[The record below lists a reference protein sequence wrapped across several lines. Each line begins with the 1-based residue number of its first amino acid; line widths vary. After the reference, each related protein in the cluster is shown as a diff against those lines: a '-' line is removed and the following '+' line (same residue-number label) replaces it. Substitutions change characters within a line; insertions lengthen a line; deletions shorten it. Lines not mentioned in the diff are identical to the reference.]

1 MNPDFTHERTA
12 PASDTSG
19 EQDVTIRVNVRAML
33 PPGLEQP
40 GDMIGR
46 YKLLEPLG
54 EGGFGSVWRAEQ
66 SEPIHREVA
75 LKVIKAGMDSREIIA
90 RFEAE
95 RQALAM
101 MDHPNIAAV
110 LDAGTTESGRPFF
123 AMELVKG
130 VPLTEFCDARKL
142 TIRERLEL
150 FIPVCQ
156 AVQHAH
162 QKAILHRDLKP
173 SNILVVEVD
182 GKPVP
187 KVIDFGIAKALGGT
201 EEQAFQASLAH
212 TQAGMVIG
220 TPQYMSPEQAGAEPD
235 LDTRSDIYTLGVI
248 LYELLVGDTP
258 LGREQMRKAA
268 MNEIMRLVRDADAKR
283 PSSHLLP
290 VTDASQTAA
299 QHRQSDTKR
308 LSHTLRGD
316 LDWIVLK
323 TLEKDRSRRY
333 ETANALALDL
343 QRHLHDEPVSAG
355 PPSAGYR
362 LKKLV
367 RRNKAAFAAAAAV
380 VLALTG
386 GLVLALRS
394 EARASKE
401 ARRSD
406 EMLMQMRLQRAE
418 ELLAADDVSGIAYL
432 ADVLRR
438 HPEDRITASR
448 LLSALRDRNH
458 PQLATPPLKHE
469 STADIVGWS
478 SDGRFLFT
486 GTRKALTKWDA
497 RSGQKVLEMRRDES
511 ANPGLENFS
520 FKLSPDGSRA
530 VSFISYDRARVWDTA
545 TGKAALPDIQ
555 FKLTWKG
562 SEFTGPHGVFSPD
575 GRLLALTT
583 STRVVSLLDAQTGA
597 EIAGVQQQDN
607 LPISMVF
614 SPDSGML
621 VVTYQKGQI
630 IFYETATG
638 TEKMRWEMPVPAAPV
653 SSPIFAMEG
662 RVLVCREQRG
672 SSEIFILM
680 LDSTPVKHRSLKVNS
695 PIESI
700 ALKNDGRTLAS
711 ACVGEKIR
719 LFDIATGESQGVSET
734 GEYVYE
740 TSFSANG
747 QCHLARLKQAVQV
760 WSQGRIV
767 TRTRAY
773 DSSVSNAMLDAD
785 GSILAV
791 ALANGEV
798 HLWRTLSSAAWPL
811 VLPVVAPDGGSGTQ
825 SMSLHPDGRLV
836 AVLEGSHHRIR
847 LWDLQS
853 GVSRH
858 PSIETAKRFF
868 TLSFDASGKHL
879 WTGGDNNTVH
889 EWDWN
894 QARMLREGP
903 RVKSYIRYLDRSG
916 DGGKI
921 AVVADFETKLFEPRG
936 KPGNEIEIPAHS
948 RMVSTQGGRFI
959 SADGSLIFGTKPGK
973 PGAGLMWDVSRQEP
987 VSAECVHDNDIGS
1000 ISKNIEGSLIA
1011 TASDDGA
1018 ARVWHVPSGTP
1029 ASPWLKHP
1037 AYAGWLSFA
1046 PDGGL
1051 LATACGD
1058 GKARLWD
1065 ITSGHVI
1072 GQPMAHEETVYCAEF
1087 SPQGRRVATA
1097 SYDQT
1102 VRLWHTPSGRPL
1114 TEPLRCRFGFNT
1126 RCEWIEGG
1134 RRLLSY
1140 GVGSPHIWDVVA
1152 LDSDAPAWLPDWA
1165 EAVAGSRLNAQGLV
1179 EGVPVEAMDHFP
1191 TLSRSVE
1198 DSDVFSRTLRWFY
1211 ADPATRPISPDAEI
1225 TRNELLRN
1233 IAMERTTEM
1242 DSLLVSIDPM
1252 NPAAQAWRLINLSQR
1267 LSKFS
1272 KADQA
1277 YLVKFIPDLMRQSGG
1292 NHPVVWRAKA
1302 AVDEKLGLH
1311 EDALAACARALE
1323 LNPGDA
1329 ATLEQMAGLQ
1339 HRANQPD
1346 KAAHFAQMAFKK
1358 AGENEPYNI
1367 IDRAKLRILLRDSL
1381 KATGRMAEAGEA
1393 NLELLGIR
1401 HPRPAEATAD
1411 QIDLSRH
1418 YNGRMED
1425 EYFGGASGHN
1435 YAAVSRGV
1443 NEFAGVRFDVRGLI
1457 RLRARS
1463 KEFGTDSSK
1472 RLPDLEKPDA
1482 VKGIVIQATCRKLH
1496 FLHTGESVYS
1506 GAELGA
1512 YVVHYADGTSQAI
1525 PIQTFTNTKGKVPNL
1540 ADRYFSSYLASQG
1553 KPVAPPP
1560 PLVVAWQ
1567 GPRPPTQ
1574 PPQKVPSFIWL
1585 YLLTWDNPRPE
1596 VSIESIDFISHGAD
1610 GGPCL
1615 FAISKE

>member
-1 MNPDFTHERTA
+1 MNPDFMHETTV
-12 PASDTSG
+12 PASDTPA
-19 EQDVTIRVNVRAML
+19 EPDATIRVDVRATL

-40 GDMIGR
+40 SDMIGR
-46 YKLLEPLG
+46 YKLIEPLG

-66 SEPIHREVA
+66 FEPIHREVA

-130 VPLTEFCDARKL
+130 MPLTEFCDARKL
-142 TIRERLEL
+142 TIRQRLEL

-201 EEQAFQASLAH
+201 EEQALQASLAR
-212 TQAGMVIG
+212 TQAGMIIG

-268 MNEIMRLVRDADAKR
+268 MDEIMRMIRESDAKR
-283 PSSHLLP
+283 PSSRLMP
-290 VTDASQTAA
+290 TTEAVQTAA
-299 QHRQSDTKR
+299 LHRQSDTKR
-308 LSHTLRGD
+308 LGNTLRGD

-323 TLEKDRSRRY
+323 ALEKDRDRRY

-367 RRNKAAFAAAAAV
+367 RRNKAVFAAAAAV
-380 VLALTG
+380 VLALAA
-386 GLVLALRS
+386 GLALALRG
-394 EARASKE
+394 EARARTE

-406 EMLMQMRLQRAE
+406 DMLMQMRLQRAE

-478 SDGRFLFT
+478 GDCQFLFT
-486 GTRKALTKWDA
+486 GTRKTLTKWDA
-497 RSGQKVLEMRRDES
+497 RSGRKVLEMRRDES
-511 ANPGLENFS
+511 VNPGLENFS
-520 FKLSPDGSRA
+520 FKLSPDCSRA
-530 VSFISYDRARVWDTA
+530 FSFISYDRARVWDTA
-545 TGKAALPDIQ
+545 TGKPALPDIQ
-555 FKLTWKG
+555 FKLSWKG
-562 SEFTGPHGVFSPD
+562 SEFTGPYGVFSPD

-583 STRVVSLLDAQTGA
+583 STHVVSLCDARTGR
-597 EIAGVQQQDN
+597 EIAGIKQKDN
-607 LPISMVF
+607 LPIGMAF

-621 VVTYQKGQI
+621 AVTYQKGQVF
-630 IFYETATG
+630 FYETAAG
-638 TEKMRWEMPVPAAPV
+638 TEKMSWTMPAPAAPL
-653 SSPIFAMEG
+653 SNPIFAMEG
-662 RVLVCREQRG
+662 QALVCRELRG
-672 SSEIFILM
+672 GRVIFILA
-680 LDSTPVKHRSLKVNS
+680 LDSMPLKHRTQEVNS
-695 PIESI
+695 VIESI
-700 ALKNDGRTLAS
+700 AIKNDGRTLAAAS
-711 ACVGEKIR
+711 VGEKVR
-719 LFDIATGESQGVSET
+719 FFDISKGESEGFNET
-734 GEYVYE
+734 GEYVYDA
-740 TSFSANG
+740 SFSANG
-747 QCHLARLKQAVQV
+747 LCHLARLRQAVQV

-773 DSSVSNAMLDAD
+773 DSSVQDAMLNTE

-791 ALANGEV
+791 ALASGEV
-798 HLWRTLSSAAWPL
+798 HLWRTISSAAWPL
-811 VLPVVAPDGGSGTQ
+811 VLPVDAPDGGSGTQ
-825 SMSLHPDGRLV
+825 SVSLHPDGKLA
-836 AVLEGSHHRIR
+836 AVLEGNHHRIR

-853 GVSRH
+853 GICRH
-858 PSIETAKRFF
+858 PSIETTKRFF

-879 WTGGDNNTVH
+879 WTGGDNNTIH

-894 QARMLREGP
+894 QARTLREGP
-903 RVKSYIRYLDRSG
+903 RIKSYIRYLDLSD
-916 DGGKI
+916 DGRKI
-921 AVVADFETKLFEPRG
+921 AVVADFETKLFEPEG

-948 RMVSTQGGRFI
+948 RSFTTQRGRFI
-959 SADGSLIFGTKPGK
+959 SADGNLIFGTKPGS
-973 PGAGLMWDVSRQEP
+973 PGAGLMWDVRRQES
-987 VSAECVHDNDIGS
+987 VSAECMHDNDIGS
-1000 ISKNIEGSLIA
+1000 MSKNIEGSLIA

-1029 ASPWLKHP
+1029 ASPWLRHP

-1046 PDGGL
+1046 PAEDM
-1051 LATACGD
+1051 LASACRD

-1102 VRLWHTPSGRPL
+1102 VRLWHAPSGRPL

-1140 GVGSPHIWDVVA
+1140 GVGSPHIWDVVT

-1179 EGVPVEAMDHFP
+1179 EGVSVEAMDHFP

-1198 DSDVFSRTLRWFY
+1198 GNDVFCRTLRWFY
-1211 ADPATRPISPDAEI
+1211 ANPATRPISPDAEI
-1225 TRNELLRN
+1225 TRDELLRN
-1233 IAMERTTEM
+1233 IAVERTPEM
-1242 DSLLVSIDPM
+1242 NSLLLSVDPL

-1272 KADQA
+1272 EADEA
-1277 YLVKFIPDLMRQSGG
+1277 YLVKFLPDLMRQSGG

-1302 AVDEKLGLH
+1302 AVDERLGRL
-1311 EDALAACARALE
+1311 EDALTACTRALE

-1339 HRANQPD
+1339 HRAKQPD
-1346 KAAHFAQMAFKK
+1346 KAANLAHMAFKK

-1367 IDRAKLRILLRDSL
+1367 IDRPKLRVVLRNSL
-1381 KATGRMAEAGEA
+1381 KVAGRLAEAGEA
-1393 NLELLGIR
+1393 NLELLGIQER
-1401 HPRPAEATAD
+1401 RPSEATAN
-1411 QIDLSRH
+1411 QVDLSLY

-1425 EYFGGASGHN
+1425 EYFGGTSGHN
-1435 YAAVSRGV
+1435 YTAVSRGV

-1463 KEFGTDSSK
+1463 KEFGTDPSK
-1472 RLPDLEKPDA
+1472 RLPDLEKSDA
-1482 VKGIVIQATCRKLH
+1482 VKGIVIQAPCRKLH

-1512 YVVHYADGTSQAI
+1512 YIAHYADGTSQAI
-1525 PIQTFTNTKGKVPNL
+1525 PIQAFTNTQGKVPNL

-1553 KPVAPPP
+1553 KPVTPPP

-1567 GPRPPTQ
+1567 GPRPPTH

-1596 VSIESIDFISHGAD
+1596 VRIESIDFISHGAD